1 MQRSCGIFENF
12 LTWNNI
18 FHCNRGSG
26 AAQSR
31 SGNGKTDL
39 GRCPSEV
46 RRSKRTSVRKRPQ
59 DHTYESRLCGIRRRA
74 AKYTLWSLLIRPPFR
89 SELTLPMF
97 YYSLSY
103 QYRICKNFFDTFGIL
118 SKNVVK
124 ARSAEASIGGVVW
137 RRRIRTAPQPAAV
150 PRGNAASR
158 RRQNGYFPQ
167 GAHRACKTVDCR
179 PRRMYNDKRL
189 GVPPARS
196 AEKYPLNLV
205 KLALAKGSKNLF
217 GILSSP

>member
-1 MQRSCGIFENF
+1 MQKPLQWR
-12 LTWNNI
+12 
-18 FHCNRGSG
+18 SG

-103 QYRICKNFFDTFGIL
+103 QYRICKNFLDTFGIL

-137 RRRIRTAPQPAAV
+137 RRRIRTA
-150 PRGNAASR
+150 R
-158 RRQNGYFPQ
+158 RRRRY
-167 GAHRACKTVDCR
+167 RAATRQADGGETDIFRKAVIAR
-179 PRRMYNDKRL
+179 AKRL
-189 GVPPARS
+189 TAAR
-196 AEKYPLNLV
+196 AVCIMIN
-205 KLALAKGSKNLF
+205 G
-217 GILSSP
+217 

>member
-1 MQRSCGIFENF
+1 MYDRKNCSKNVKIFISRKSQNIEKPTVFKIGFLQRSCGISEKF

-26 AAQSR
+26 AEQSR
-31 SGNGKTDL
+31 SGNEKTDL

-89 SELTLPMF
+89 SELTLLMF

-103 QYRICKNFFDTFGIL
+103 QYRICKNFFGTFGIL

-137 RRRIRTAPQPAAV
+137 RRRIRTA
-150 PRGNAASR
+150 R
-158 RRQNGYFPQ
+158 RRRRY
-167 GAHRACKTVDCR
+167 RAATRQADGGETDIFRKALIAR
-179 PRRMYNDKRL
+179 AKRL
-189 GVPPARS
+189 TAAR
-196 AEKYPLNLV
+196 AVCIMIN
-205 KLALAKGSKNLF
+205 G
-217 GILSSP
+217 

>member
-1 MQRSCGIFENF
+1 MQKP
-12 LTWNNI
+12 LQW
-18 FHCNRGSG
+18 GSG

-59 DHTYESRLCGIRRRA
+59 DHTYESRLCGTRRRA

-124 ARSAEASIGGVVW
+124 ARSAKRGSFD
-137 RRRIRTAPQPAAV
+137 RRRCLAEAYSDSPQTAAV
-150 PRGNAASR
+150 SRGNAASR
-158 RRQNGYFPQ
+158 RRRNGYFPQ